1 MNKADVYRTT
11 SLTESYWPADTTSP
25 LYDWTVAQVLRE
37 VAAEVPDRIALVEGV
52 HNPAKRRRWTY
63 AQLLADA
70 ERVASALLNRFK
82 PGERVAIWAPNVVEW
97 VLVEFGCAIAG
108 IVLVTVNP
116 ALQAKELDY
125 ILRQSEAAGL
135 FLTEEYRGH
144 NMLDTANQIREDLP
158 SLREIISISDF
169 EDFINSGSESS
180 KFPEVKPEDPFV
192 IMYTSGTT
200 GYPKGAILHN
210 KGMTNSTKFMAERAG
225 MKVGGVWVNV
235 MPMFHMGGCGFPT
248 LGTLQQRGTHVIVI
262 GFDPSLILELFESE
276 KGTFAL
282 LVPTMV
288 EAILDFPDL
297 KKYNLSTFEAMLSGA
312 SKVEASLVRRI
323 KSELGC
329 SISIVFGQTEMHGGI
344 TQTHTDDDP
353 EDQAETIGQPYPQ
366 IEVKIADPETGQ
378 VLPLGVEGE
387 ICCRGYQTMIGYYN
401 MPNETAAVLKNDGWL
416 HSGDLGSMD
425 ERGFLKITGRIKD
438 MIIRG
443 GENIYPAEIEDLLQK
458 HPKIAKAAVIGVPDD
473 YWGEQVGAFIISKS
487 LENRPTP
494 EELTEYCKANLAG
507 FKRPRDWYFVNE
519 FPFTTTGKLRKF
531 ALREL
536 IQKGDVKPERVN

>member
-1 MNKADVYRTT
+1 MNKHEVYRTT
-11 SLTESYWPADTTSP
+11 RLTESYWPANTAKV
-25 LYDWTVAQVLRE
+25 LVDWTVAQVLRE
-37 VAAEVPDRIALVEGV
+37 AASEVPDRLALVEGV
-52 HNPAKRRRWTY
+52 PDSAKRRRWTY

-108 IVLVTVNP
+108 IVLVTINP
-116 ALQAKELDY
+116 ALRAKELEY

-135 FLTEEYRGH
+135 IITEEYRGH
-144 NMLDTANQIREDLP
+144 DMLATARQVSKDLP
-158 SLREIISISDF
+158 TLRQIIGISGF
-169 EDFINSGSESS
+169 EEFLNSGVRPA

-200 GYPKGAILHN
+200 GFPKGAILHN
-210 KGMTNSTKFMAERAG
+210 KGMTNSTKYMAERAG
-225 MKVGGVWVNV
+225 MEDGGVWVNV
-235 MPMFHMGGCGFPT
+235 MPMFHMGGCGFAT
-248 LGTLQQRGTHVIVI
+248 LGTLQQRGTHVIVV
-262 GFDPSLILELFESE
+262 GFDPALLLDLMERE

-282 LVPTMV
+282 LVPTMI

-297 KKYNLSTFEAMLSGA
+297 KKYDISKLKYLLSGA
-312 SKVEASLVRRI
+312 SKVEASLVRRV

-344 TQTHTDDDP
+344 TQTHRDDTP
-353 EDQAETIGQPYPQ
+353 EDQAQTIGQPYPI
-366 IEVKIADPETGQ
+366 IEVKIADKETGE
-378 VLPLGVEGE
+378 VLPLGMEGE

-401 MPNETAAVLKNDGWL
+401 MPDETAAVFKSDGWL

-443 GENIYPAEIEDLLQK
+443 GENIYAAEIESLLQE
-458 HPKIAKAAVIGVPDD
+458 HPKIAKAAVVGVPDE
-473 YWGEQVGAFIISKS
+473 YWGEQVGAIIIPKS
-487 LENRPTP
+487 PENRPTP
-494 EELTEYCKANLAG
+494 AELTEYCKANLAG
-507 FKRPRDWYFVNE
+507 FKRPRYWYFVSE

-536 IQKGDVKPERVN
+536 IQKGELKPEAD